1 MTKEKG
7 ELFIEFIKNNTT
19 HKENVELL
27 VVKDDIVFILRP
39 ENGRKYTKEY
49 RDFTNEVKMYLS
61 MFGLTKIFEC
71 INITD
76 ENKTFNNVHIHSS
89 GSTFVNLSGY

>member
-27 VVKDDIVFILRP
+27 VVKDNIVFILKP
-39 ENGRKYTKEY
+39 EDSRKYTKEY

-71 INITD
+71 TDITD
-76 ENKTFNNVHIHSS
+76 EIKTFNNVHIHSS
-89 GSTFVNLSGY
+89 GCTRVNF